1 MRTELKER
9 EDDRP
14 ITAPLNRRPI
24 TASDAVLPLRLFLA
38 ISFIAAAWDKLSD
51 PQFLDSTA
59 SRYIGKQL
67 GGFAGVSPIGDFLT
81 NVAVPNAT
89 LFGLSVLL
97 GELAIGLGTLVGL
110 FARTSAFF
118 EAVLGFT
125 LWLSTTWHVKPFFL
139 ASDLPYALGWI
150 TLFVAGVHP
159 ILSLDGQ
166 IARWLA
172 QRNNPASPLSVLVPG
187 ALARRN
193 FVIVAGASVVGG
205 GVSLI
210 AWGNTLKKEQPVA
223 IVEDTPVATPTTNP
237 FTTVAGT
244 ATANTGVT
252 AAPTSAAAVSG
263 AIVAKLSD
271 IAPGDAKTFRTP
283 DTKERAILI
292 RLPNDSLKAYN
303 TACTHDGCEVAYN
316 KALKSLECP
325 CHDARFE
332 LEAGKPTSGPTVVPL
347 KAYKVQAD
355 GAGNIIFVSNTR

>member
-1 MRTELKER
+1 MRTELREK

-14 ITAPLNRRPI
+14 TTAPANRRPI
-24 TASDAVLPLRLFLA
+24 TAADAVLPLRLFLA

-89 LFGLSVLL
+89 LLGASVLV
-97 GELAIGLGTLVGL
+97 GEMAIGLGTLVGL
-110 FARTSAFF
+110 FTRTAAFF
-118 EAVLGFT
+118 GAVLSFT
-125 LWLSTTWHVKPFFL
+125 LWLTTTWHIKPFFL

-150 TLFVAGVHP
+150 TLFVAGAHP
-159 ILSLDGQ
+159 FLSLDGQ
-166 IARWLA
+166 LARWLA
-172 QRNNPASPLSVLVPG
+172 QRNNIALPTPVLVPG
-187 ALARRN
+187 VLARRN

-210 AWGNTLKKEQPVA
+210 AWSNTLKKAQPTA
-223 IVEDTPVATPTTNP
+223 IIDDAPVATPTTNP
-237 FTTVAGT
+237 ATTTVASVTSGT
-244 ATANTGVT
+244 TAPLSATTT
-252 AAPTSAAAVSG
+252 AAVTGAV
-263 AIVAKLSD
+263 VAKLSE
-271 IAPGDAKTFRTP
+271 IAPGDALAFRTP

-292 RLPNDSLKAYN
+292 RLHNDSLKAYN
-303 TACTHDGCEVAYN
+303 TTCTHDGCEVAYN

-325 CHDARFE
+325 CHDARYE
-332 LEAGKPTSGPTVVPL
+332 LDAGKPTSGPTIVPL